1 MRAFLCQYC
10 QLASFVNPVKFGYIV
25 GSLVYLIFQF
35 HSRNIM
41 KKLFI
46 ALIALSLVFVSTFAQ
61 AWTPNNSDKLELS
74 AAQAMIKAK
83 EKDPSLAAWFDTAYA
98 YAVFPKVGKGGIGI
112 GGAHGKGIVIH
123 GDKTVA
129 NSSLSQLT
137 IGFQLGGQVYSQFI
151 MFKDQTA
158 FDNFSRGN
166 FEMGAQVSAVAITLG
181 ASADADYDGGV
192 AVFTI
197 AEGGLMYEATVGGQK
212 FTYEAK

>member
-1 MRAFLCQYC
+1 M
-10 QLASFVNPVKFGYIV
+10 N
-25 GSLVYLIFQF
+25 
-35 HSRNIM
+35 
-41 KKLFI
+41 KLSV

-74 AAQAMIKAK
+74 AAQALIKAK
-83 EKDPSLAAWFDTAYA
+83 EKDPSLAKWFDGAHA